1 MSVGRPTLPAMD
13 LPQDPG
19 SGPPE
24 KRVSPQNG
32 SSPDGESAARY
43 FEAVVRQSAVAVVVT
58 DPDHT
63 VRLWSAGA
71 ERLLGYR
78 SDEIVGKPHRIV
90 VPPDLYESHELDL
103 RRRVLE
109 DEQVLYFA
117 THRLAKDGRRIPVEV
132 CRSVVRDRAGRLL
145 GYTSMIL
152 DQTEKRLMQE
162 KLLQS
167 ERLMALARVVGKVF
181 HELRT
186 PLGVLV
192 LEAEILSE
200 EIDELVAS
208 AGDRADASLARR
220 VRESLALFMREIQRI
235 EGLAEDYLLMI
246 RPIRPHRSDLVL
258 GEFLLTVR
266 SELESKSA
274 RPGYEVQVSCEDPD
288 AVIRIDPLQIL
299 RVFHN
304 LATNSL
310 DAIPDG
316 TSPILKISAHQDGTE
331 LVIRMRD
338 NGPGLP
344 PELSDGGAFE
354 IFATTKRL
362 GSGLGLHLVQEIVNA
377 HGGRIDL
384 GNHPE
389 GGAEAV
395 IRLSMEDAA
404 GDA

>member
-1 MSVGRPTLPAMD
+1 MK
-13 LPQDPG
+13 PG
-19 SGPPE
+19 AFE
-24 KRVSPQNG
+24 T
-32 SSPDGESAARY
+32 DGDNAARY

-58 DPDHT
+58 DLEHRIR
-63 VRLWSAGA
+63 VWNAGA
-71 ERLLGYR
+71 ERLLGFR
-78 SDEIVGKPHRIV
+78 SDEVVGKPHQV
-90 VPPDLYESHELDL
+90 LVPADLSDSDERELH
-103 RRRVLE
+103 RRVME
-109 DEQVLYFA
+109 DEQVLFFA
-117 THRLAKDGRRIPVEV
+117 THRLTKDGRRVPVEI
-132 CRSVVRDRAGRLL
+132 CRSVVRDRGGRPL
-145 GYTSMIL
+145 GYTSVIL
-152 DQTEKRLMQE
+152 DQTEKRTMQD

-167 ERLMALARVVGKVF
+167 ERLIALARVVGKVF

-246 RPIRPHRSDLVL
+246 RPIRPHRSDLKL
-258 GEFLLTVR
+258 GDFLETIR
-266 SELESKSA
+266 SDLKSKCA
-274 RPGYEVQVSCEDPD
+274 RPGYEVHVSCETPD
-288 AVIRIDPLQIL
+288 ALVRLDPLQML

-304 LATNSL
+304 LAANSL
-310 DAIPDG
+310 DAIPED
-316 TSPILKISAHQDGTE
+316 TQPVLRISAHIDGDE
-331 LVIRMRD
+331 LIMRMRD

-362 GSGLGLHLVQEIVNA
+362 GSGLGLHLVQEIVLA

-384 GNHPE
+384 DNHPN
-389 GGAEAV
+389 GGAEALV
-395 IRLSMEDAA
+395 RIRMEDAIS
-404 GDA
+404 DA